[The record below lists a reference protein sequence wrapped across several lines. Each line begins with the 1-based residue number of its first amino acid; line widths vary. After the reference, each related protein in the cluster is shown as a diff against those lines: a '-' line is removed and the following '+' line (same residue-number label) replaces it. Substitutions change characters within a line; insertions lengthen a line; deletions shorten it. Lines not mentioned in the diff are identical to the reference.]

1 MTKQNKPSLLFV
13 CTANRFRS
21 PIAEAVFRKLL
32 SEQGIE
38 QNWNVGSA
46 GTWTEDGLLPIP
58 SAEWSLEHLGLD
70 LANHQSRCINREL
83 IAHYDLILV
92 MEKGQKEALQIEYSE
107 LSKRIFMLTELS
119 KGPVHDIPDPIRE
132 TEETFLDVAQEL
144 IRLITNSFS
153 EICLQISTIRKLAG
167 DIS

>member
-13 CTANRFRS
+13 CAANRFRS
-21 PIAEAVFRKLL
+21 PIAEAEFRKLL

-58 SAEWSLEHLGLD
+58 SAEWSQEYLGLD
-70 LANHQSRCINREL
+70 LANHHSRCVNREL
-83 IAHYDLILV
+83 IAQYDLILV
-92 MEKGQKEALQIEYSE
+92 MEKGQKEALQIEYPE
-107 LSKRIFMLTELS
+107 LSRRIFMLTELS

-132 TEETFLDVAQEL
+132 TEETCLEVAQEL
-144 IRLITNSFS
+144 ILLITNSFA
-153 EICLQISTIRKLAG
+153 EICLQILIIRDITD